1 MVRYLEVLRTKLP
14 EFVDHV
20 LKEWK
25 HHSCNE
31 HWEPQYMHCD
41 YCDIRYDIIGRVE
54 NLEKDL
60 EYIAMVNNFTSDLLT
75 LKNDL
80 HMHPS
85 GAKRF
90 ERPTAS
96 ALKTNVMRGKM
107 EKTKRYFMLLNTTQV
122 GNLYRMYEIDF
133 EIFGYSTEPYHI
145 EKFF

>member
-1 MVRYLEVLRTKLP
+1 
-14 EFVDHV
+14 
-20 LKEWK
+20 
-25 HHSCNE
+25 
-31 HWEPQYMHCD
+31 MHCD

-60 EYIAMVNNFTSDLLT
+60 EYIAMVNNFTSDLLS

-96 ALKTNVMRGKM
+96 VLKPNVMKGKM

-133 EIFGYSTEPYHI
+133 EIFGYSTEPYHT

>member
-1 MVRYLEVLRTKLP
+1 M
-14 EFVDHV
+14 DHV

-25 HHSCNE
+25 QHSCNE

-60 EYIAMVNNFTSDLLT
+60 EYIALVNNFTSDLYS
-75 LKNDL
+75 LKDDL

-85 GAKRF
+85 GTKRF
-90 ERPTAS
+90 ERPAENVG
-96 ALKTNVMRGKM
+96 KTRSNREKI

-122 GNLYRMYEIDF
+122 SSLYRMYEIDF
-133 EIFGYSTEPYHI
+133 EIFGYSIEPYHNN
-145 EKFF
+145 KFF